1 MMRTFARNLIPV
13 VLLAFCAALP
23 ALVRASAPPE
33 AQAVLAQE
41 SRWVNALAKRD
52 AKALGAILGEN
63 FVHINY
69 QGKVRYREDELAR
82 VATMKVYS
90 QHTSEQTVDFF
101 GNTAIV
107 HGINSITQG
116 GKVVL
121 RLRYTDVYA
130 KQQGRWVAV
139 SAQETAI
146 AR

>member
-1 MMRTFARNLIPV
+1 MMRTFARSLIAV
-13 VLLAFCAALP
+13 VALALGLALP
-23 ALVRASAPPE
+23 TLVRASAPPE

-41 SRWVNALAKRD
+41 ARWVNALANRD

-82 VATMKVYS
+82 VAATKTYS

-107 HGINSITQG
+107 HGLNSITRG

-130 KQQGRWVAV
+130 KQHGQWIAV

>member
-1 MMRTFARNLIPV
+1 MRTFARNLILV
-13 VLLAFCAALP
+13 IMLAFCAALP
-23 ALVRASAPPE
+23 GLVRASAPPQ
-33 AQAVLAQE
+33 AQAVLVQE
-41 SRWVNALAKRD
+41 GRWVSALAKRD
-52 AKALGAILGEN
+52 TKALGAILGEN

-82 VATMKVYS
+82 AARSKPYS

-101 GNTAIV
+101 GNTAVV
-107 HGINSITQG
+107 HGVNTITQD

-130 KQQGRWVAV
+130 KQQGRWIAV